1 MGEDQVVCVCVCAS
15 LSVCVCVCVC
25 VCLCVPVCACVCVS
39 HETVVTYGVLQCF
52 VTSFLS
58 SLAPVVCVIRDPG
71 YEGEGE
77 REGEKCASLSL
88 IPPGGAK

>member
-1 MGEDQVVCVCVCAS
+1 MP
-15 LSVCVCVCVC
+15 LCVCVCVC
-25 VCLCVPVCACVCVS
+25 VCVPVCACVCVS

-77 REGEKCASLSL
+77 REGEKCASLSHFSWW
-88 IPPGGAK
+88 GQ